1 MIRIV
6 TLGEFPPD
14 VLDHAQRRIHA
25 AYGMGCE
32 LQGEAKLPKS
42 AFTADQD
49 AYDGPKLLDQVDDD
63 TELYADDK
71 LLYLMTAP
79 IGGPI
84 GPMGK
89 GPTDGF
95 AQQGGGRCV
104 VTSAQLGGKGQLT
117 LEAGLA
123 KRAAHYV
130 GHLWDLHHCFDPRC
144 AMHPGWAPGF
154 TQYPEVALCLFCR
167 EKSEKK
173 IKLGQG

>member
-14 VLDHAQRRIHA
+14 VLDHVQRRLHA

-42 AFTADQD
+42 ALDQ
-49 AYDGPKLLDQVDDD
+49 ALGGYDGAKLIDQIDDD
-63 TELYADDK
+63 TELYGDDK
-71 LLYLMTAP
+71 LLYLTTAP
-79 IGGPI
+79 ISAPL

-95 AQQGGGRCV
+95 AQQGAGKCV
-104 VTSAQLGGKGQLT
+104 VSSALLGGKNQLS

-130 GHLWDLHHCFDPRC
+130 GHLWDLHHCYDPRC

-154 TQYPEVALCLFCR
+154 LQYPEVALCLFCR